1 MHIVDGKGSTF
12 TPSPPT
18 DPDILPPLY
27 TQVSQTHSY
36 SRQALHLLFLLTW
49 HRGSHK
55 TPWIPSDLK
64 RSHPGSLQNLLQEYS
79 FHFIMGTSKLQS
91 IKNYKIWKAFL
102 INHLKILLLTCS
114 RNNGGFRGPP
124 KMLSRICQVLCCASP
139 SVSYTFIPFGYIKK
153 AFFLIS
159 TQAIYFF
166 FLFRVSLLNSQM
178 GFFFFFLILKKRLFS
193 QLQACYWQKSTPTST
208 ILSCLY

>member
-124 KMLSRICQVLCCASP
+124 KMLSQDLPSPLLCLP
-139 SVSYTFIPFGYIKK
+139 I
-153 AFFLIS
+153 
-159 TQAIYFF
+159 
-166 FLFRVSLLNSQM
+166 
-178 GFFFFFLILKKRLFS
+178 S
-193 QLQACYWQKSTPTST
+193 QLYFYSLWIYKKSFFSN
-208 ILSCLY
+208 